1 MIQFYLTLFLKT
13 INNIT
18 TNETFG
24 FKPMWVEKA
33 LLPAGVRDEKYE
45 FTQILEF
52 VIMVCI

>member
-1 MIQFYLTLFLKT
+1 MIQFYLTLFSKT

-33 LLPAGVRDEKYE
+33 LQYMEL
-45 FTQILEF
+45 
-52 VIMVCI
+52 